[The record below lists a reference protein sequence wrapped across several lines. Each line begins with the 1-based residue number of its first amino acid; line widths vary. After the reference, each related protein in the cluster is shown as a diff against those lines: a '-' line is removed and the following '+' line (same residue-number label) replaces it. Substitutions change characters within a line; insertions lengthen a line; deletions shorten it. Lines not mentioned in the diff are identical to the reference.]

1 MGLSDGSPKGGARG
15 EAEGGFLDPLWR
27 HHPMRFHLST
37 AALGAALVFAVTVP
51 VGAQGTSGSPG
62 HMTKKPMMAAA
73 GPHQVTVALKA
84 LNGSGESGKAVLKD
98 TKKGVSVVL
107 TLTGGA
113 AGVDQPAHIH
123 KGTCAKLDPKPEYPL
138 TNVVGG
144 SSKTT
149 VAGVTVAQL
158 MASPNAINVHK
169 SATEIPTYVACG
181 DIASKRTK
189 M

>member
-1 MGLSDGSPKGGARG
+1 
-15 EAEGGFLDPLWR
+15 
-27 HHPMRFHLST
+27 MRFHLST
-37 AALGAALVFAVTVP
+37 AALGAALVFAATVP
-51 VGAQGTSGSPG
+51 VGAQGTGGSPG
-62 HMTKKPMMAAA
+62 HMTKKPMMAA

-98 TKKGVSVVL
+98 TAKGVTVTL

-158 MASPNAINVHK
+158 LASPNAINVHK

-181 DIASKRTK
+181 DIAAKKSK